1 MEPRAPGSRALGRL
15 LLPAPAAPT
24 SAPGGPARARAPG
37 SCGHPGHV
45 HTHARVARCCPP
57 PLTTHSGAYTL
68 ETWARLAGTLP
79 LYSLQEAENFLSAT
93 TTSASTTQVASR
105 AAMTMAAM
113 APGPREPA
121 GRGAESARV
130 HPPSAS
136 RCPAPGRPRPLHTAV
151 VVQMLPRSAVLGG
164 LAGQWRPGDL
174 WPRAPG
180 LGWCS
185 PRGLPRRAARRA
197 HSTAWARAPAGPRL
211 QGQGQALRPGLQAHG
226 DVSPPPEE
234 VALFGTPGVQPYS
247 SFPMSR
253 VR

>member
-1 MEPRAPGSRALGRL
+1 MEPRAPGPRALGRL

-151 VVQMLPRSAVLGG
+151 VVQMLPRSAVLGV
-164 LAGQWRPGDL
+164 WRGSG
-174 WPRAPG
+174 AQG
-180 LGWCS
+180 TCG
-185 PRGLPRRAARRA
+185 RGLPGWAGALHGAFPGGQLGGLIPQRGHGLLRALGCKAKDRRCGRGCRHTGMCPRPPRRWRCLGPLEF
-197 HSTAWARAPAGPRL
+197 SPTPAFPC
-211 QGQGQALRPGLQAHG
+211 HG
-226 DVSPPPEE
+226 
-234 VALFGTPGVQPYS
+234 
-247 SFPMSR
+247 
-253 VR
+253 